1 MYQNNVRM
9 GMLVKSAMNTVVNSP
24 PPTFRAS
31 NQGTPRIKTIRRVL
45 EKLSLPD
52 ASAGSGA
59 FLIAGYWRKS
69 QLCA

>member
-1 MYQNNVRM
+1 MYQNDVRM
-9 GMLVKSAMNTVVNSP
+9 GMLVKSAMNAVVNSP

-31 NQGTPRIKTIRRVL
+31 SQGTPKIKTMRRVL

-59 FLIAGYWRKS
+59 FLIAGY
-69 QLCA
+69 